1 MKEDNTPTGSAR
13 KRKQSA
19 KLRLRLETAKRL
31 QKLNANRKSV
41 RQKKREA
48 KQNAKEPDPGKH
60 LSTARVTRIKKNKLA
75 EPPQATSKFKRRQV
89 NKTWLPTHLW
99 HTKRAHMSQP
109 TLPLWRMAIPLR
121 PTEKTYRLTHRAAG
135 SRGCIAWD
143 MSYISTL
150 GCQGTEAALEGM
162 LKALNFAGEG
172 WSGARYRRWKA
183 GTRFAEGWA
192 FERDNG
198 KRPIAPITVI
208 WQVNEED
215 AQKQTLEPEAMDVDG
230 NGTTKPEKAKPRV
243 KLARRLFIRLHPS
256 AFHQFWLELLKV
268 AKLQK
273 PQILLEDLRFE
284 IGSIV
289 IQGPGSTEALVA
301 VLKLAPNQAH
311 VQKIWPSLS
320 ALNNPAALPLNAML
334 AFSTI
339 DPRLNHPP
347 RQMSV
352 AKDDQS
358 MNRLNQLIVAWEADM
373 NFQPSK
379 LFDHRDRYHISKSLP
394 SQKAI
399 NRRRAGKLPGHLL
412 EASGQDPNISVM
424 LLAHRPASIDISNQ
438 GTWTVLL
445 PWSCVDLVWRSLMYY
460 PLTSGSTPSFGG
472 LEQTKQIVFES
483 SLPWYPADFPGTE
496 AGKAWDRTASEKRF
510 DNWIRRPTSKR
521 LAWDVLDL
529 GLGRKGE
536 LGRGWACDWEYLFR
550 DTAPIAAE
558 QKPKL
563 GIAPNGTTTKSSQP
577 RLLTQ
582 RQRKAA
588 AVEAEK
594 KQEVQARRRNTS
606 SPESEDEH
614 DRLHNDVKY
623 TQLTPAHAAFALKNP
638 RQAALPACPGLA
650 TVRVRLLTRGT
661 AKPPARIYRLPPN
674 AFAKPTD
681 ASSQRKPHDE
691 DRSASA
697 QTEPES
703 AANVHPLITSSLF
716 IDTPSTASVNVD
728 GVALRE
734 RWLRLDPT
742 PSQPNPYSST
752 NLPYPS
758 KKEHRNR
765 DDDPSTHRAYDTK
778 YTSDLSRI
786 RVFPP
791 HETKP
796 QVLNMFGPKPPSR
809 TAEER
814 LKMLQPQLVSR
825 MVMNADGDLVEEGLW
840 DRHVPCPG
848 TEDQIGFMTTGGYNL
863 SQGCGTGI
871 GGIWVQRV
879 IEGWWEVERTSKA
892 SADSESHVTE
902 GPKQSGAGAQKQQP
916 GKSDKGK
923 GTSAK
928 ADAQKAKEE
937 KQRKQQID
945 RERHLCV
952 VRNAG
957 ESVGRL
963 GIWELC

>member
-41 RQKKREA
+41 RQRKREA
-48 KQNAKEPDPGKH
+48 RQNAREPDPAKH
-60 LSTARVTRIKKNKLA
+60 VSMVRVTRIKKNKLA
-75 EPPQATSKFKRRQV
+75 EPPQATSKFKRRQI

-99 HTKRAHMSQP
+99 HTKRAHMSAP

-121 PTEKTYRLTHRAAG
+121 PTDKSYRPTHRAAG

-143 MSYISTL
+143 MSYISTI
-150 GCQGTEAALEGM
+150 GCQGTEAALEAM

-172 WSGARYRRWKA
+172 WSGARYRRWKT
-183 GTRFAEGWA
+183 GTRFAEAWA
-192 FERDNG
+192 HERDNE
-198 KRPIAPITVI
+198 KRPIVPITVI
-208 WQVNEED
+208 WQVKED
-215 AQKQTLEPEAMDVDG
+215 NAQQQPLEPDEMVVDTKQPTKH
-230 NGTTKPEKAKPRV
+230 GTAKPKV

-256 AFHQFWLELLKV
+256 AFHQFWPELLKV

-273 PQILLEDLRFE
+273 PQVLLEDLRFE

-289 IQGPGSTEALVA
+289 VQGPGSSEALVA
-301 VLKLAPNQAH
+301 VLKLATDQAD
-311 VQKIWPSLS
+311 VQNLWPAFS
-320 ALNNPAALPLNAML
+320 ALNNPAALPPNAML
-334 AFSTI
+334 ACSTI

-358 MNRLNQLIVAWEADM
+358 MNKLNEKIVAWEPDM
-373 NFQPSK
+373 NLPPSK
-379 LFDHRDRYHISKSLP
+379 LFDHRERYRISKSLP

-399 NRRRAGKLPGHLL
+399 NRRRAQRLPGQLL
-412 EASGQDPNISVM
+412 DTSDEDPAIPAM
-424 LLAHRPASIDISNQ
+424 LLAHRPTNADVRCQ
-438 GTWTVLL
+438 GNWTVLL
-445 PWSCVDLVWRSLMYY
+445 PWACVDLVWRSLMYY
-460 PLTSGSTPSFGG
+460 PLTSGSKPSFGG
-472 LEQTKQIVFES
+472 LEQIKQVAFET

-510 DNWIRRPTSKR
+510 DNWIQRPTSKR
-521 LAWDVLDL
+521 HAWDVLNL
-529 GLGRKGE
+529 GLGRRGE

-550 DTAPIAAE
+550 DTLSIGNE
-558 QKPKL
+558 QKPKVAN
-563 GIAPNGTTTKSSQP
+563 ITPESTTKPSQP

-588 AVEAEK
+588 AAEAEK
-594 KQEVQARRRNTS
+594 EEEAQARRRNTS

-623 TQLTPAHAAFALKNP
+623 TQLTTAQAASLLKTSPQVAFPAH
-638 RQAALPACPGLA
+638 PGLA
-650 TVRVRLLTRGT
+650 TVRVTLLARGT
-661 AKPPARIYRLPPN
+661 AKPPARIYRLPLKVV
-674 AFAKPTD
+674 AKPTD
-681 ASSQRKPHDE
+681 AGQPRPQDQGKP
-691 DRSASA
+691 ASA
-697 QTEPES
+697 QTESEPS
-703 AANVHPLITSSLF
+703 ANACPAITPSFFTDAPSSL
-716 IDTPSTASVNVD
+716 SVSVD
-728 GVALRE
+728 AVALRE
-734 RWLRLDPT
+734 RWLRLDPN
-742 PSQPNPYSST
+742 PSQPNSLSST
-752 NLPYPS
+752 SLSRLS

-765 DDDPSTHRAYDTK
+765 HDDPSTHRAYDPK
-778 YTSDLSRI
+778 YTNDLPHI

-796 QVLNMFGPKPPSR
+796 QVLNMFGPQPPPM

-814 LKMLQPQLVSR
+814 LKMLQPQLIPR
-825 MVMNADGDLVEEGLW
+825 MIVNAEGELIEEGLW
-840 DRHVPCPG
+840 ERHVPCPG
-848 TEDQIGFMTTGGYNL
+848 PEDLIGFMTTGGYNL

-879 IEGWWEVERTSKA
+879 VEGWREEERTSKRKP
-892 SADSESHVTE
+892 SGADRDQEETE
-902 GPKQSGAGAQKQQP
+902 GGPNAQQQQSR
-916 GKSDKGK
+916 KGDREK
-923 GTSAK
+923 VMPAK
-928 ADAQKAKEE
+928 ADPQKAKGE
-937 KQRKQQID
+937 KQRKQQVE
-945 RERHLCV
+945 RERHLCI